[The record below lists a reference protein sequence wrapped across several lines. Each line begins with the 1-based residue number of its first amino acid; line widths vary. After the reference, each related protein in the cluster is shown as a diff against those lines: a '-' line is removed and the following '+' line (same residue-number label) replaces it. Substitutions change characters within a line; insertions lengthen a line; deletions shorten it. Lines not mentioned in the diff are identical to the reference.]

1 MDSDSDIEV
10 VPSGSKSTQP
20 ESSQAAKQPQK
31 KTSIIRKQQTE
42 KPPPRNV
49 LRKKLPSLSPDP
61 LAKILS
67 QAALAT
73 RLAPSQSPDTREEK
87 IADRATGKSAIRSTS
102 RLPSPSPDPFEEKT
116 TKRSDVKKGK
126 SVARVPLLSPD
137 PFEHKTDQRAAVKS
151 GKSVARVPSLSP
163 DPSVEKTLK
172 RSAGKSLSPIGS
184 FKDNGRSAKRVNQ
197 SAPIPRDL
205 PESSSTH
212 VNQSASVPIDLHDSS
227 LSPVVPSPPASPQHS
242 SPPSSPALPEPLQ
255 FSPMR
260 GNDPH
265 RETAQG
271 PSRNRSKSP
280 SNLIPSQSSLHSNPA
295 PISKSTATRIE
306 KQAQAAQARLLRE
319 AKKAAKEKEKMDNR
333 LQREANKLT
342 LNRKETVAE
351 VQMFIPKS
359 LQKSKLHPMTK
370 ACEVLEQRIA
380 STEGC
385 MMKQPV
391 EIDDEASEPK
401 GVVRWVRTST
411 KEWDE
416 DRGIFIPLGV
426 GVTKDTSEPTVLV
439 VWTGKEVDEVIAA
452 GNGQLTKKV
461 QAIKSSFPDDQLFI
475 VIYGLETI
483 LRAERRMEDARVS
496 QDARAKLAAQRNEPM
511 PGPSRSKK
519 NSSLPHNGR
528 DAILRELEMMK
539 ILTKAFVIRVE
550 DKNEFANWLWEM
562 TMEIGVRPYKSRKQ
576 ELKSALRLE
585 MGGNKG
591 ANHEDTYIK
600 MLSSMTRVTENEAK
614 GIVAKFPTLKSLYR
628 AWEQG
633 IQRHGLPWAEDMLV
647 GCSKTNPVTSV
658 NAPRKI
664 GKVTSKRI
672 FEIMYQTRNGDAVL

>member
-31 KTSIIRKQQTE
+31 KPSIIRKQQTE

-67 QAALAT
+67 QAVLAT

-401 GVVRWVRTST
+401 GVVRW
-411 KEWDE
+411 
-416 DRGIFIPLGV
+416 
-426 GVTKDTSEPTVLV
+426 DTSEPTVLV
-439 VWTGKEVDEVIAA
+439 VWTGKEVDEVIC
-452 GNGQLTKKV
+452 GGK
-461 QAIKSSFPDDQLFI
+461 
-475 VIYGLETI
+475 
-483 LRAERRMEDARVS
+483 
-496 QDARAKLAAQRNEPM
+496 
-511 PGPSRSKK
+511 
-519 NSSLPHNGR
+519 
-528 DAILRELEMMK
+528 
-539 ILTKAFVIRVE
+539 
-550 DKNEFANWLWEM
+550 
-562 TMEIGVRPYKSRKQ
+562 RP
-576 ELKSALRLE
+576 A
-585 MGGNKG
+585 
-591 ANHEDTYIK
+591 D
-600 MLSSMTRVTENEAK
+600 
-614 GIVAKFPTLKSLYR
+614 
-628 AWEQG
+628 
-633 IQRHGLPWAEDMLV
+633 
-647 GCSKTNPVTSV
+647 
-658 NAPRKI
+658 
-664 GKVTSKRI
+664 
-672 FEIMYQTRNGDAVL
+672 